1 MPVGGLCNTI
11 RDDNSSLTIPERILK
26 CQESELAFPSFKHWA
41 DTQPGVQ
48 RKSVGQWV
56 LIGHATDATFI
67 QFGYCVP
74 LLSILVSPLFMM
86 VSDGY
91 VGKRAS
97 ATAKA
102 AWAPQ
107 EGEHFKLNFI
117 RLQPRMHMIQD
128 FRRLKEILHL
138 TNAIT

>member
-1 MPVGGLCNTI
+1 MMI
-11 RDDNSSLTIPERILK
+11 SD
-26 CQESELAFPSFKHWA
+26 
-41 DTQPGVQ
+41 
-48 RKSVGQWV
+48 
-56 LIGHATDATFI
+56 
-67 QFGYCVP
+67 GY
-74 LLSILVSPLFMM
+74 L
-86 VSDGY
+86 GY

-97 ATAKA
+97 ATSTAKA

-107 EGEHFKLNFI
+107 EGADFKLKVK

>member
-1 MPVGGLCNTI
+1 
-11 RDDNSSLTIPERILK
+11 
-26 CQESELAFPSFKHWA
+26 
-41 DTQPGVQ
+41 
-48 RKSVGQWV
+48 
-56 LIGHATDATFI
+56 
-67 QFGYCVP
+67 
-74 LLSILVSPLFMM
+74 MM
-86 VSDGY
+86 ISDGY

-107 EGEHFKLNFI
+107 EGANFKPKFK

-138 TNAIT
+138 TNAITWE

>member
-1 MPVGGLCNTI
+1 MK
-11 RDDNSSLTIPERILK
+11 PECPFKLMSFRQTK
-26 CQESELAFPSFKHWA
+26 DRASEE
-41 DTQPGVQ
+41 
-48 RKSVGQWV
+48 
-56 LIGHATDATFI
+56 
-67 QFGYCVP
+67 
-74 LLSILVSPLFMM
+74 LVSPLFMM

-107 EGEHFKLNFI
+107 EGASSKAKLI
-117 RLQPRMHMIQD
+117 RLQPRMHMIHD

-138 TNAIT
+138 TIRPRP